1 MGKATNTETKPE
13 ISFEEA
19 IQSLEQIVK
28 DMEAERLPLDQ
39 LVRRYEEGSRL
50 LRTCEQR
57 IREAE
62 QRIELIASGEAGP
75 ELKPFEPS
83 AKQPGTPAKQVAPPP
98 AEARRAKPEETR
110 KAPPAKE
117 SSEEENEDLGEEEI
131 QLF

>member
-1 MGKATNTETKPE
+1 MRGVIMGKSTNTEPSPE
-13 ISFEEA
+13 LSFEEA

-28 DMEAERLPLDQ
+28 DMESERLPLDQ

-62 QRIELIASGEAGP
+62 QRIELIAAGEAGP
-75 ELKPFEPS
+75 EVKGFE
-83 AKQPGTPAKQVAPPP
+83 PAKQAP
-98 AEARRAKPEETR
+98 AAVENRGSKVEAK
-110 KAPPAKE
+110 KAPLAKE
-117 SSEEENEDLGEEEI
+117 PVADEGGDSEEEEI

>member
-1 MGKATNTETKPE
+1 MGKATNTDPKPE

-19 IQSLEQIVK
+19 IQNLEQIVK
-28 DMEAERLPLDQ
+28 DMESERLPLDQ

-62 QRIELIASGEAGP
+62 QRIELIAAGEAGP
-75 ELKPFEPS
+75 EMKPFE
-83 AKQPGTPAKQVAPPP
+83 VPPKP
-98 AEARRAKPEETR
+98 AESQAEKRGAKAEEPRPEVSR
-110 KAPPAKE
+110 KAPPPKR
-117 SSEEENEDLGEEEI
+117 EEADEGEDREEEEI

>member
-1 MGKATNTETKPE
+1 MGKASNTETNPE
-13 ISFEEA
+13 ITFEEA

-28 DMEAERLPLDQ
+28 DMEGERLTLDQ

-62 QRIELIASGEAGP
+62 QRIELIAAGESGP
-75 ELKPFEPS
+75 EVRPFGV
-83 AKQPGTPAKQVAPPP
+83 AVKQAAAPQEDAVPAP
-98 AEARRAKPEETR
+98 ARAKKVPL
-110 KAPPAKE
+110 AKE
-117 SSEEENEDLGEEEI
+117 PVPVEGEDPDEEEI